1 MIYSFSPADNKRRAQ
16 SSLNS
21 IPVTERKDKR
31 EADKQKSGSACDII
45 AYKKNKPAGPIGP
58 DGVPNQFNLR

>member
-1 MIYSFSPADNKRRAQ
+1 M
-16 SSLNS
+16 NS

-45 AYKKNKPAGPIGP
+45 AYKKTSQRGREVLMEFLINSI
-58 DGVPNQFNLR
+58 